1 MISKFTSKIFTK
13 KKPILAA
20 ENRDFIEHN
29 RNFWSGYSVKDG
41 NHKILIEEHS
51 IPAITHANGVFTVI
65 LNQAKSFTP
74 IWLHSNMCEIELL
87 KSYVPTAEYLKRPL
101 SFINKLKLFFVAL
114 NEFLTIYKTKDIL
127 SFSYDGVKYG
137 DIVYDTYLATFK
149 LATIKKIDLK
159 LIPILYS
166 CICRHEDIRRIL
178 QWSHFEAVLVS
189 HQIGIRSGVMLRTA
203 LRYGCKGF
211 LRAGHHESTL
221 QCFENLDEIYD
232 YEYKPLSEDIDK
244 IIIRL
249 GSTFDMAYKSIL
261 NKQISGRGSK
271 DGIYAFSKNN
281 KYYLDRK
288 SFNDDYGLNSKRKNV
303 FIMLHAFNDHPHSH
317 FEWMIF
323 KDYYDW
329 FIKTLKFAEQT
340 NTVNWIFKQH
350 PSIKL
355 YPTKDVSIDTLFLNP
370 PKHITYISE
379 KKQIDTRSLIYCSD
393 AIITCLGSAGFELPA
408 MGGIPSITA
417 GDNFY
422 TDLGFALEPKNKSK
436 YFNILENVHNIK
448 RLTSEQQKRAQAAY
462 MYIYYYSKINVSACP
477 ILSNEDEKDQNANV
491 WYWKKVNHL
500 YVAKEETIKNE
511 LYNYIVQINK
521 PKFKRLNRTI
531 APTPNKL

>member
-1 MISKFTSKIFTK
+1 MISEILTKIFTK
-13 KKPILAA
+13 KKVILAA
-20 ENRDFIEHN
+20 ENKDFIEQN
-29 RNFWSGYSVKDG
+29 RDFWSSYSMKKG
-41 NHKILIEEHS
+41 KHKILIEEPS

-74 IWLHSNMCEIELL
+74 VWLHSKRCKIELL
-87 KSYVPTAEYLKRPL
+87 KSYVPNAEYLKMPL
-101 SFINKLKLFFVAL
+101 SPIKKIKLFFIVL
-114 NEFLTIYKTKDIL
+114 KEFIIIHKTKDIL

-137 DIVYDTYLATFK
+137 DIVYDTYLATFQ

-159 LIPILYS
+159 LIPIIYS
-166 CICRHEDIRRIL
+166 CICRHEYIRKIL
-178 QWSHFEAVLVS
+178 QCNNFEAVLTS
-189 HQIGIRSGVMLRTA
+189 HQIGIHSGVMLRTA
-203 LRYGCKGF
+203 LRYGYKGF

-232 YEYKPLSEDIDK
+232 YEYKPLPEDIDK
-244 IIIRL
+244 IILKL

-261 NKQISGRGSK
+261 NKQISGKGSK
-271 DGIYAFSKNN
+271 DGMYAFSKNN

-288 SFNDDYGLNSKRKNV
+288 SFNNDYGLDSKRNNV

-329 FIKTLKFAEQT
+329 FIKTLKFAEK
-340 NTVNWIFKQH
+340 NDSVNWIFKQH

-355 YPTKDVSIDTLFLNP
+355 YPTKDVSIDTLFLNL

-379 KKQIDTRSLIYCSD
+379 KKQIDTQSLIYCSD

-422 TDLGFALEPKNKSK
+422 TDLGFALEPQNKNE
-436 YFNILENVHNIK
+436 YFNILENVHNIN

-477 ILSNEDEKDQNANV
+477 TLSNEDEKDQNANV
-491 WYWKKVNHL
+491 WYWEKANNL

-511 LYNYIVQINK
+511 LYNYIAQINK
-521 PKFKRLNRTI
+521 SKFKRLSRGI
-531 APTPNKL
+531 ALPHEL